1 MAGIAQ
7 GMRGNKPAPNGW
19 PRAIVPFLHFL
30 RSTVAIVLGRDQLLV
45 RRAVLPVRQLRAAG
59 IAAWMLWF
67 SGHFPCLRFLL
78 IHYSQCTHGQSFQVR
93 FESILVRF
101 SPIESGIFEK
111 MSAADATLGKL
122 IAFSFLYEAVP
133 YRDGTA
139 RRCSGSWADN
149 SRNEPPS
156 RKTGTGDNNTSFH

>member
-1 MAGIAQ
+1 MAGLAQCHEIALVMGTARRQRNDVVYLRSHRHPALSPAHFAQ

-19 PRAIVPFLHFL
+19 PRAIVPLLHFR
-30 RSTVAIVLGRDQLLV
+30 RSAVAIVLGRDQLPV

-59 IAAWMLWF
+59 IAAGMLGF

-101 SPIESGIFEK
+101 SPIESGIFK
-111 MSAADATLGKL
+111 K
-122 IAFSFLYEAVP
+122 
-133 YRDGTA
+133 
-139 RRCSGSWADN
+139 
-149 SRNEPPS
+149 
-156 RKTGTGDNNTSFH
+156 